1 MLSYGNGNYT
11 KCFKSR
17 GKMKIVIAGGGT
29 GGHIFPA
36 ISIAEEIMRRSG
48 DNEVLFVGTTN
59 GMEKDLIPSL
69 GFNLRIIKSRG
80 IIGKGLMDK
89 IKSIISALNGIFSS
103 FRILR
108 SFQPDLVLGVGG
120 YVSGPTVL
128 SAYLSFIPTAICEQN
143 TVPGVT
149 NRILSKFTR
158 KIFVTFK
165 DSINYFPENKVVV
178 TGNPLRSGLIEG
190 ALIKKE
196 TKSGFTFFIMG
207 GSQGA
212 TNLNTLIPGALAA
225 LKIKGLKVVHQTGRN
240 NMVAVDERYKELGI
254 NAEVYT
260 FINDIAEYYRNSDL
274 IISRSGSGAI
284 SEITAFGKASVLV
297 PYPYAAHNHQSLNA
311 MFMENAGASVVI
323 NEEVLTEKYLTTKI
337 EEILKEDRLPLMSEA
352 SRKLAKPDAAKEIVE
367 QLYSL
372 VGK

>member
-1 MLSYGNGNYT
+1 M
-11 KCFKSR
+11 R
-17 GKMKIVIAGGGT
+17 IVIAGGGT

-36 ISIAEEIMRRSG
+36 ISIAEEIMKWSD
-48 DNEVLFVGTTN
+48 DNEVLFVGTNN

-69 GFNLRIIKSRG
+69 GFNLEIINSRG
-80 IIGKGLMDK
+80 IIGKGFMYK
-89 IKSIISALNGIFSS
+89 IKSMISALNGIFSS
-103 FRILR
+103 FSILR

-165 DSINYFPENKVVV
+165 DSKDYFPEKKVVV
-178 TGNPLRSGLIEG
+178 TGNPLRSRLIEKS
-190 ALIKKE
+190 LIKEEK
-196 TKSGFTFFIMG
+196 KPGFNVFIMG

-212 TNLNTLIPGALAA
+212 TKLNILIPGALAE
-225 LKIKGLKVVHQTGRN
+225 LKKKDLKVVHQTGRN
-240 NMVAVDERYKELGI
+240 NMEEVTDRYKELGL
-254 NAEVYT
+254 NAEVHT
-260 FINDIAEYYRNSDL
+260 FIDDIAEYYRNSDL
-274 IISRSGSGAI
+274 IISRSGAGAI
-284 SEITAFGKASVLV
+284 SEITAFGKASLLI
-297 PYPYAAHNHQSLNA
+297 PYPHAAHNHQYLNA
-311 MFMENAGASVVI
+311 RFMENAGASVVI
-323 NEEVLTEKYLTTKI
+323 KEEDITEQYLTGNI
-337 EEILKEDRLPLMSEA
+337 QEILRDNRLTAMSEA